1 MSKQEI
7 SRREFIGRTVGGAAA
22 ASLGLGAPALGRVA
36 SPNEK
41 ITVGVIG
48 AGIRGLENM
57 QSLLNAG
64 ANVAVVCD
72 LYDGTSVVR
81 RRSRPTRLRRATIA
95 RCLIA
100 RISTPC

>member
-48 AGIRGLENM
+48 AGIRGLEI
-57 QSLLNAG
+57 G
-64 ANVAVVCD
+64 
-72 LYDGTSVVR
+72 
-81 RRSRPTRLRRATIA
+81 RASC
-95 RCLIA
+95 RERVSC
-100 RISTPC
+100 CV

>member
-48 AGIRGLENM
+48 AGIRGLE
-57 QSLLNAG
+57 
-64 ANVAVVCD
+64 
-72 LYDGTSVVR
+72 T
-81 RRSRPTRLRRATIA
+81 
-95 RCLIA
+95 
-100 RISTPC
+100 